1 MALKS
6 ILVTLNGQ
14 QYTAVLN
21 ENTGKYEATITA
33 PEKSSYNQDGHF
45 YDVSVTATD
54 DAGNSTSVNST
65 DDTLGEAL
73 QLRVKELVAPVIT
86 ITSPTSDQITTNNT
100 PTITFTVTDDDSGV
114 NADTITVYVD
124 GTPYTADI
132 TKTPITGGYECS
144 YTVPEALNDGVHSVF
159 IEATDNDENKGTTA
173 TINFTVDTVPPVLS
187 VTSPVEGLVT
197 NQSVVTVIGTTNDAT
212 SSPVTLTIN
221 GEEVTVNEDG
231 SFSHDVTLVAGEN
244 TITIVATDAAGK
256 SSTVTRVV
264 EYNTTAPVITNVEIT
279 PNPVN
284 AGSVFT
290 ISITVSDE

>member
-21 ENTGKYEATITA
+21 ESTGKYEATITA

-114 NADTITVYVD
+114 NADTITVYID
-124 GTPYTADI
+124 GTAYTTGI
-132 TKTPITGGYECS
+132 TKTEITGGYECS
-144 YTVPEALNDGVHSVF
+144 YTVPEALGDGVHSVF
-159 IEATDNDENKGTTA
+159 IEATDNDENKGTLLHSWL
-173 TINFTVDTVPPVLS
+173 FMF
-187 VTSPVEGLVT
+187 G
-197 NQSVVTVIGTTNDAT
+197 
-212 SSPVTLTIN
+212 
-221 GEEVTVNEDG
+221 
-231 SFSHDVTLVAGEN
+231 F
-244 TITIVATDAAGK
+244 
-256 SSTVTRVV
+256 
-264 EYNTTAPVITNVEIT
+264 
-279 PNPVN
+279 
-284 AGSVFT
+284 
-290 ISITVSDE
+290 